1 MISAIEVREKLFEIL
16 NDMGIICDTEKIEE
30 DIDLREYIEDSIVF
44 IGFIVEI
51 EAKFNFELD
60 DSALLYDNLQSLNGF
75 VKMLEGYIND
85 NQVHA
90 AEF

>member
-51 EAKFNFELD
+51 EAKFNLELD
-60 DSALLYDNLQSLNGF
+60 DSVLLYDNLQSLNGF

-85 NQVHA
+85 NQVQA
-90 AEF
+90 TVT